1 MVNSK
6 STSKSKV
13 WSLSTNRFG
22 LRLLSWC
29 FDLRYTTTFQTQ
41 FISLLEE
48 NKSFVFLS
56 LRWSG
61 GHTEMASTLTVKKLK
76 NVNQNWCLPSF
87 ELDFF
92 ELSTSD
98 RSLTSS
104 IVMDTDQVKNM
115 TLYSGFYSVVFI
127 KYTSLKYAH
136 MKHNMPSTYHNKC
149 Y

>member
-1 MVNSK
+1 MFR
-6 STSKSKV
+6 TLQ
-13 WSLSTNRFG
+13 SLVFTDFR
-22 LRLLSWC
+22 LDRLLSLWSIQNPC
-29 FDLRYTTTFQTQ
+29 PNQKSEVCQSIDLN
-41 FISLLEE
+41 L
-48 NKSFVFLS
+48 
-56 LRWSG
+56 
-61 GHTEMASTLTVKKLK
+61 
-76 NVNQNWCLPSF
+76 VNWNQCLPSF

-104 IVMDTDQVKNM
+104 IVMDTDQVKNI

-127 KYTSLKYAH
+127 KYISLKYAH